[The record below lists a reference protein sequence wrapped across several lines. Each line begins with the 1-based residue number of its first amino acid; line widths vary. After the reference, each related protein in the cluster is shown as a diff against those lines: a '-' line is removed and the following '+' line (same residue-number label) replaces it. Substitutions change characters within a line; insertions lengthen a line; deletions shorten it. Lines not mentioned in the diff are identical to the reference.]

1 VTDFRDTVRER
12 VGEFFRNTARI
23 PGRTCEVCTTPV
35 DGYQR
40 CLRCHDDARSWDGEL
55 ADIVVPLAYAY
66 EHTPAHRAQ
75 AGRHQSEQHMWS
87 YKNVPPGPGC
97 VSDLTLMLAT
107 ALHFH
112 HACAAQTVGA
122 PWQAWAVVPS
132 SRHHRA
138 GDHPLERLAR
148 AAGLGRPSSRLPD
161 QVRLVLVGEPGE
173 DRDVHEDRF
182 AVLDP
187 DVTQG
192 QHILLLDDTWVT
204 GASAQSA
211 AITLNHAGATAVTT
225 LCLARW
231 VKESNT
237 RADVAGFFATLSTPY
252 DPLSCPVLG
261 GPHCAGP
268 FGSAV

>member
-1 VTDFRDTVRER
+1 MTAFRDSVRER
-12 VGEFFRNTARI
+12 VGGFFRNTVRI
-23 PGRTCEVCTTPV
+23 PDWTCEVCTAPV
-35 DGYQR
+35 DGYER
-40 CLRCHDDARSWDGEL
+40 CLRCHNDARSWDGEL
-55 ADIVVPLAYAY
+55 ADIVLPLAYAF
-66 EHTPAHRAQ
+66 EHTAAHRAQ

-112 HACAAQTVGA
+112 HACAATAVGA

-138 GDHPLERLAR
+138 GDHPLEHLAR

-161 QVRLVLVGEPGE
+161 QVRLALAGQPGE
-173 DRDVHEDRF
+173 DRDIREDRF
-182 AVLDP
+182 LVLDP
-187 DVTQG
+187 DIASG
-192 QHILLLDDTWVT
+192 RHILLLDDTWVT

-211 AITLNHAGATAVTT
+211 AITLKRAGATAVTS

-231 VKESNT
+231 IKESNT
-237 RADVAGFFATLSTPY
+237 RVDVPGFFATLSTPY
-252 DPLSCPVLG
+252 DPLSGPVLG
-261 GPHCAGP
+261 GPQCAGP
-268 FGSAV
+268 LGSAD